1 MKWKIVNENSFL
13 KEFRLILIF
22 MRLLYTCDMILIS
35 TFLGNANKT
44 CYNNVEVQ

>member
-35 TFLGNANKT
+35 TFFRE
-44 CYNNVEVQ
+44 C